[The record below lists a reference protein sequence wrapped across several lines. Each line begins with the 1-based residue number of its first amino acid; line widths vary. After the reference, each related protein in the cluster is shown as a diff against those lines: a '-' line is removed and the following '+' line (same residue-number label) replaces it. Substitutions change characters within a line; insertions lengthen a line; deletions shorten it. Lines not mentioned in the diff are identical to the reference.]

1 MNKNYNEIE
10 KTLVSR
16 FSEIDENAYRCTDR
30 VLKAMKAENLSDRH
44 FHWHTGY
51 GYDDDGRRVLESIY
65 ARVFFAEEALV
76 RTQIVSGTHALSIC
90 LRALNRSGEGVFC
103 VTGLPYETIL
113 NTIGTRGNSPL
124 SLKANGVSF
133 NYIDLDRDDRIDID
147 RAVSEIPTN
156 CRMIYV
162 QRSGGYSF
170 RRAISIDEIAA
181 LCKAVKQKRKDIIVM
196 VDNCY
201 GEFVEDR
208 EPSLVGADIVA
219 GSLIKNP
226 GGGLALSGGY
236 IVGRKDLVRQCA
248 DHLTAPGLGK
258 NLGLSFGSVRSILQ
272 GLFLAP
278 GVVASAVKGAMFAA
292 KLFESAGYRV
302 CPRAEEERSDIIQSI
317 ELGSEEKLMEFCK
330 TIQAK
335 SPVDSNVVP
344 YPAPMTG
351 YESEVIM
358 AAGAFVQGSSIE
370 LSADAPLKE
379 PFAVYLQGGLN
390 YYHAKLAVISAFE
403 AIEAMNR

>member
-1 MNKNYNEIE
+1 MHNRYDEIE
-10 KTLVSR
+10 KTLAEK
-16 FSEIDENAYRCTDR
+16 FSKIDEVAYRCTDR
-30 VLKAMKAENLSDRH
+30 VLAAMKEENLSDRH

-90 LRALNRSGEGVFC
+90 LRALTNRGDSVFC
-103 VTGLPYETIL
+103 PTGLPYETIL
-113 NTIGTRGNSPL
+113 STIGTVGNSPL
-124 SLKANGVSF
+124 SLKANGVDF
-133 NYIDLDRDDRIDID
+133 DYIDLNEEDRMNIDLMLE
-147 RAVSEIPTN
+147 RLPEN
-156 CRMIYV
+156 CKMIYI

-170 RRAISIDEIAA
+170 RRAISIDEIAE
-181 LCKAVKQKRKDIIVM
+181 LCKRVKAVRPELIVM

-236 IVGRKDLVRQCA
+236 IVGKKSLVRLCA

-278 GVVASAVKGAMFAA
+278 GVVASAVKGAIFAA
-292 KLFESAGYRV
+292 KLFERAGYKV
-302 CPRAEEERSDIIQSI
+302 CPSAEEERSDIIQSI
-317 ELGSEEKLMEFCK
+317 ELGTEEKLLEFCK
-330 TIQAK
+330 YIQAK

-344 YPAPMTG
+344 VPAPMTG
-351 YESEVIM
+351 YKSDVIM

-390 YYHAKLAVISAFE
+390 YYHAKIAVISAYE
-403 AIEAMNR
+403 AIINLQ

>member
-1 MNKNYNEIE
+1 MQVKYNEIE
-10 KTLVSR
+10 KTLAGK
-16 FSEIDENAYRCTDR
+16 FSKIDDNAYMCT
-30 VLKAMKAENLSDRH
+30 KKIISAMNAENLSDRH

-65 ARVFFAEEALV
+65 ARVFFAEDALV

-90 LRALNRSGEGVFC
+90 LRALTSRGDNVFC
-103 VTGLPYETIL
+103 ATGLPYETIL
-113 NTIGTRGNSPL
+113 NTIGTRGGSPL

-133 NYIDLDRDDRIDID
+133 DYVDLDENDRID
-147 RAVSEIPTN
+147 VEKVLESMPNN
-156 CRMIYV
+156 CKILYI

-170 RRAISIDEIAA
+170 RRAISIEEIAVLA
-181 LCKAVKQKRKDIIVM
+181 KKVKKKNSAIIIV

-201 GEFVEDR
+201 GEFVEDK
-208 EPSLVGADIVA
+208 EPSEVGADIVA

-236 IVGRKDLVRQCA
+236 IVGKKHLVSLCA

-258 NLGLSFGSVRSILQ
+258 DLGLSFGSVRSILQ

-278 GVVASAVKGAMFAA
+278 GVVAAALKGAIFAA
-292 KLFESAGYRV
+292 KLFEEAGYEV
-302 CPRAEEERSDIIQSI
+302 CPTADEMRSDIIQSI
-317 ELGSEEKLMEFCK
+317 KLGTEESLLEFCK
-330 TIQAK
+330 QIQAN

-344 YPAPMTG
+344 LPAPMTG
-351 YESEVIM
+351 YEVDVIM

-370 LSADAPLKE
+370 LSADAPLVE
-379 PFAVYLQGGLN
+379 PYAVYLQGGLN
-390 YYHAKLAVISAFE
+390 YYHAKLGIISAYE
-403 AIEAMNR
+403 AIQGLK